1 MIMEK
6 ELLNQR
12 KQIILD
18 IINDDNYIPMKIKE
32 LAIVLNVPKE
42 NREDLEEVLKEL
54 LAEGR
59 ISVSKKRKVR
69 KTQRKYFSRN
79 I

>member
-1 MIMEK
+1 MEK

-42 NREDLEEVLKEL
+42 DRED
-54 LAEGR
+54 
-59 ISVSKKRKVR
+59 SK
-69 KTQRKYFSRN
+69 
-79 I
+79 